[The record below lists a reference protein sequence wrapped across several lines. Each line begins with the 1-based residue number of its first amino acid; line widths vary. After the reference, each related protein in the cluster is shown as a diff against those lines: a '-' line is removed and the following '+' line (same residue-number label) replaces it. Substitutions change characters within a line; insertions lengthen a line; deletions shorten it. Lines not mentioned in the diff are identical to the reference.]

1 MPETAP
7 HLLIAYDGSDQAA
20 HAIAVAARLFGHD
33 SHATILHAWE
43 PTAVYVGTLGMAATP
58 IPEQDEAQDE
68 ALAVRL
74 AEDGAQQA
82 RALGLA
88 AEARA
93 ERYTSSAWQTIV
105 DAAERD
111 GADLIVM
118 GTRGLSGVR
127 SLLLGSCSH
136 HVAQHARSPVL
147 IVPDPEI
154 GDARRA
160 VAQADGRARH

>member
-1 MPETAP
+1 M
-7 HLLIAYDGSDQAA
+7 
-20 HAIAVAARLFGHD
+20 
-33 SHATILHAWE
+33 
-43 PTAVYVGTLGMAATP
+43 
-58 IPEQDEAQDE
+58 
-68 ALAVRL
+68 RL